1 MNTNAIDNIT
11 IATTTTTCS
20 ITTAIHGIAIGTLEA
35 TMPVILEHGTMQLG
49 EFVGCIMT
57 REKVIRELLNTQ
69 SECIAAIAVMHIPMT
84 EHSRIIDLLCQQRH
98 DLHEMM
104 LDMLKA

>member
-57 REKVIRELLNTQ
+57 REQVIRELLNAQ
-69 SECIAAIAVMHIPMT
+69 SEAIATLAAMHVPMT

-98 DLHEMM
+98 ALHEQALTM
-104 LDMLKA
+104 LMA